1 MEDSAVPRLAKIP
14 SYRLHKPSGK
24 AIVVIRNRMY
34 YLGKYGSAESKDE
47 YSRIIAEW
55 AAQSGD
61 LLSPRPRDRPGE
73 VLTITELASAY
84 WAYVIGYYVKDGEAT
99 SEAECIR
106 QALKPVRR
114 IYGHTLAKDF
124 GPLALKTVRS
134 AMIAQGWARN
144 HVNRQTN
151 RVKRMFSWAT
161 SEEILPV
168 TIYQSLK
175 TVEGLRRGRT
185 TAKEKP
191 PIAPV
196 SDAVVEETIK
206 HLRPTVAAM
215 VRIQRLTGM
224 RPQEVVGMRVSE
236 IDMSD
241 PECWVYIPGRHKTE
255 HHGRERVIFLGP
267 RAQRILEP
275 FIRTG
280 DTFIFSPQRAESERN
295 SVKSAQRKTPRWPSH
310 MEKQARMRKAQ
321 PKRAPRERYDVP
333 AYRRAVKRACDA
345 AFPHPTLNGVPA
357 DELNEEQ
364 SVDLTAWLRSKRWHP
379 NRLRHSFATVTRHRF
394 GVEAAQAC
402 LGHAE
407 IDTTQIYAAR
417 NLKAARSVALEIG

>member
-1 MEDSAVPRLAKIP
+1 MEDSAVPRLPKIP

-34 YLGKYGSAESKDE
+34 YLGKFGSAESKDE

-61 LLSPRPRDRPGE
+61 LAPPRPRDRPGE

-84 WAYVIGYYVKDGEAT
+84 WEYVIGYYVKDGEVT

-124 GPLALKTVRS
+124 GPLALKTVRR

-161 SEEILPV
+161 SEELLPV
-168 TIYQSLK
+168 TIYQALR

-191 PIAPV
+191 PISAV
-196 SDAVVEETIK
+196 SDAIVEKTIK
-206 HLRPTVAAM
+206 HLRPTIAAM

-224 RPQEVVGMRVSE
+224 RPQEVVGMRQPE
-236 IDMSD
+236 IDTSD
-241 PECWVYIPGRHKTE
+241 PKCWVYIPGRHKTE
-255 HHGRERVIFLGP
+255 HHDRERVIFLGP
-267 RAQRILEP
+267 RAQKVLKP
-275 FIRTG
+275 FIRNG
-280 DTFIFSPQRAESERN
+280 DGFIFSPKRSEAERN
-295 SVKSAQRKTPRWPSH
+295 AEKRSQRRTPRWRSQ
-310 MEKQARMRKAQ
+310 MEQQARKRTQQ
-321 PKRAPRERYDVP
+321 PKRAPRDRYDVP
-333 AYRRAVKRACDA
+333 AYRRAIKRACDA
-345 AFPHPTLNGVPA
+345 AFPHPTLDGVPI
-357 DELNEEQ
+357 DELSEEQ
-364 SVDLTAWLRSKRWHP
+364 KAELTAWRRSRRWHP
-379 NRLRHSFATVTRHRF
+379 NRLRHSFATLTRQRF

-417 NLKAARSVALEIG
+417 NLKAARRVALKIG

>member
-1 MEDSAVPRLAKIP
+1 MPRLPKIP

-34 YLGKYGSAESKDE
+34 YLGKFGSAESKDE

-61 LLSPRPRDRPGE
+61 LVPPRPRDRPGE

-84 WAYVIGYYVKDGEAT
+84 WAYVIGYYVKDGAVT

-106 QALKPVRR
+106 QALKPVRQL
-114 IYGHTLAKDF
+114 YGHVVARNF

-144 HVNRQTN
+144 HVNRQVN

-185 TAKEKP
+185 TAKDKP

-196 SDAVVEETIK
+196 SDAIVDKTIR

-224 RPQEVVGMRVSE
+224 RPQEVVGMRASE
-236 IDMSD
+236 IDTSD

-255 HHGRERVIFLGP
+255 HHGRDRVIFLGP
-267 RAQRILEP
+267 RAQKVLKP
-275 FIRTG
+275 FIGNG
-280 DTFIFSPQRAESERN
+280 DEFIFSPARSEAERN
-295 SVKSAQRKTPRWPSH
+295 SQKRSERKTPRWRSH
-310 MEKQARMRKAQ
+310 MAQQAKKRKEQ
-321 PKRAPRERYDVP
+321 PKRAPRDRYDVP
-333 AYRRAVKRACDA
+333 AYRRAVKHTAMRRFRIPSSTDCV
-345 AFPHPTLNGVPA
+345 PTN
-357 DELNEEQ
+357 
-364 SVDLTAWLRSKRWHP
+364 
-379 NRLRHSFATVTRHRF
+379 
-394 GVEAAQAC
+394 
-402 LGHAE
+402 
-407 IDTTQIYAAR
+407 
-417 NLKAARSVALEIG
+417 